1 MIVLHVT
8 PVKLGKISGVSVAVL
23 NLIGAQNAR
32 RDVDAA
38 LVAGGAGGEHVAEM
52 GFPLFDRISFRG
64 HSGKLDLPAPFDRPD
79 LVVFHST
86 YFPADARIAA
96 KLRRAGIP
104 YVVCPHGCMTRNAQ
118 AHRRW
123 KKKIA
128 NLLFY
133 NRFVARAAA
142 LHFLTSR
149 EAATSSGWNRPSFV
163 SGNGTQLPAPSEL
176 ASPGRS
182 TRLRM
187 VFIGRM
193 ALEHKG
199 LDLLLDAC
207 ALVRSQLHD
216 RGVRVELYG
225 PDHQGGQRALRSR
238 IAGLR
243 LHELVALNGP
253 VIGDAKASL
262 LQQTDV
268 FLHPSR
274 YEGHPLSVLE
284 ALAYGLPCLVTPGT
298 NMAEEVAAAGAG
310 WVVEPSPAGIAA
322 GLEKILQADGHTL
335 QEAGSNARRL
345 VLGEYTWERAATRS
359 LEAYQKWAA

>member
-1 MIVLHVT
+1 MIVLHTT
-8 PVKLGKISGVSVAVL
+8 PIKLGKISGVSASVL
-23 NLIGAQNAR
+23 NLIKAQNAR

-38 LVAGGAGGEHVAEM
+38 LVARGAERDRVAEM
-52 GFPLFDRISFRG
+52 GFPLFDRIRFRG
-64 HSGKLDLPAPFDRPD
+64 HSGQLDLPAPFDRPD

-96 KLRRAGIP
+96 KLSRAGIP
-104 YVVCPHGCMTRNAQ
+104 YVFCPQGCITCDAQ
-118 AHRRW
+118 AHRKW

-128 NLLFY
+128 NLLYF
-133 NRFVARAAA
+133 NRFVGDAAA
-142 LHFLTSR
+142 LHFVSPR
-149 EAATSSGWNRPSFV
+149 EAAMSSGWNRSVFV
-163 SGNGTQLPAPSEL
+163 VSNGTQLPAASEL

-182 TRLRM
+182 SPRRI
-187 VFIGRM
+187 VFIGRL

-207 ALVRSQLHD
+207 ALVRSQLRG

-225 PDHQGGQRALRSR
+225 PDHQGGQRALRRR
-238 IAGLR
+238 IARLR

-274 YEGHPLSVLE
+274 YEGHPISLLE

-298 NMAEEVAAAGAG
+298 NMAEEVTAAGAG

-322 GLEKILQADGHTL
+322 GLEEVLQTDGPTL
-335 QEAGSNARRL
+335 QEAGSNARQLALR
-345 VLGEYTWERAATRS
+345 EYTWELAASRS
-359 LEAYQKWAA
+359 LEAYRKWAA